1 MITNE
6 MIFRQSYKIQF
17 YIRRLHCMN
26 IAMEKDKS
34 KYDNWYWGISVLQN
48 NFWLTK
54 YKAF

>member
-1 MITNE
+1 
-6 MIFRQSYKIQF
+6 
-17 YIRRLHCMN
+17 MN

-54 YKAF
+54 YQAL